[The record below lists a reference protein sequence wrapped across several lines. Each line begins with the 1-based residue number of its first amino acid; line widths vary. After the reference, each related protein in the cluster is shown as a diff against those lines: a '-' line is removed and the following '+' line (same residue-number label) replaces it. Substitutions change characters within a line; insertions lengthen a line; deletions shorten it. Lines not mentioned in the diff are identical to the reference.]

1 MIPSQLPLQERIMTS
16 ARIVISCLTVLASVA
31 PPAVLAAYPSKPI
44 VLVVPFAPG
53 GSTSVVARAV
63 AEKAEKLLG
72 QTIIVE
78 NKPGAG
84 SVVGSNLVAK
94 AAPDGYTLLIGQTG
108 FAVNASL
115 RKELPYDTIKDFT
128 PIALLADHPGVI
140 LAQAE
145 KPYNSIE
152 EFIAYSRANPGKV
165 TYSSAG
171 IGSWPHLAMAMFAN
185 EANLSMVHVPY
196 QGTGPAKA
204 DLVAGRV
211 DVKVEA
217 YATSRAM
224 VEDGRLK
231 VLAVT
236 STERAKELP
245 TKPTIAESGYP
256 GYETSY
262 WIGVLGPKGMPSDIV
277 ATLQS
282 AFISTMKD
290 PAIERLMAEQN
301 IVPRGMPAKDLEV
314 LLDQEIKKWH
324 DVIESGNMEKQ

>member
-1 MIPSQLPLQERIMTS
+1 MKPARFFTTALAAMTCLAAPS
-16 ARIVISCLTVLASVA
+16 VY
-31 PPAVLAAYPSKPI
+31 AAYPDKPI

-63 AEKAEKLLG
+63 AERAQKLLG
-72 QTIIVE
+72 QPIIVE

-94 AAPDGYTLLIGQTG
+94 APPDGYTLLVGQTG

-115 RKELPYDTIKDFT
+115 RKDLPYDTLKDFT
-128 PIALLADHPGVI
+128 PIALLADHPGVL
-140 LAQAE
+140 LAQTQ
-145 KPYNSIE
+145 KPYNTIQE
-152 EFIAYSRANPGKV
+152 LIAYAKANPGKL

-171 IGSWPHLAMAMFAN
+171 IGSWPHLAMAMFAD
-185 EANLSMVHVPY
+185 EAGLSMVHVPY

-245 TKPTIAESGYP
+245 EKPTVAESGYP

-262 WIGVLGPKGMPSDIV
+262 WIGVLGPAGMPADIV
-277 ATLQS
+277 ATLQK
-282 AFISTMKD
+282 AFISAVND
-290 PAIERLMAEQN
+290 PGIVKLMEEQS
-301 IVPRGMPAKDLEV
+301 IVPRGMPAQNLDA
-314 LLDQEIKKWH
+314 LLNKEIDKWRE
-324 DVIESGNMEKQ
+324 VIESSKMEKQ